1 MVYGLFSVYDE
12 KAQVYLP
19 PFVAK
24 TTGEADRIFDSVIK
38 DGSSTIAHYPSD
50 HSLYKIADYDDSS
63 AQIIPVTPIIISRGD
78 SHA

>member
-1 MVYGLFSVYDE
+1 MVFGLYSVYDE

-24 TTGEADRIFDSVIK
+24 TIGESDRIFDSVIK
-38 DGSSTIAHYPSD
+38 AGNSTISQYPGD
-50 HSLYKIADYDDSS
+50 HSLYQVGSFDDSGAVIEPMVPRFVS
-63 AQIIPVTPIIISRGD
+63 KGD

>member
-1 MVYGLFSVYDE
+1 MVFGLYSVYDV

-24 TTGEADRIFDSVIK
+24 TIGEADRIFDSVIK
-38 DGSSTIAHYPSD
+38 GGQSTISLYPGD
-50 HSLYKIADYDDSS
+50 HSLY
-63 AQIIPVTPIIISRGD
+63 QIGTFEDAGAVLDPCVPQFVSKGD